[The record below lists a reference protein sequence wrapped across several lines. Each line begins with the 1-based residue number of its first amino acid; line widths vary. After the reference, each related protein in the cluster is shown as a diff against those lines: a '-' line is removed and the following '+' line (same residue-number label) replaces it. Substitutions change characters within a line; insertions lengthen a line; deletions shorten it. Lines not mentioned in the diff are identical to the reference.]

1 MIDLLF
7 STLFANSS
15 ILVPAEPKASPA
27 RWIRANDL
35 PPQRYV
41 TRPTTFELSINE
53 LGEPSNCKIVS
64 SSGSESL
71 DASICKAVMKRARF
85 RPALGLDGRPT
96 FSIRRDRVSLSAPSR
111 PSSDGDARSR
121 TREAAD
127 VVYFSPEVS
136 QIPKERAEVAM
147 MLDASGAVVSCS
159 VVSTSGDARLDEL
172 ACDIADNP
180 EFTSP
185 PIDVDG
191 QPVAGVRSVSVAFE
205 IGKEERLEIST

>member
-1 MIDLLF
+1 MFDALF
-7 STLFANSS
+7 FAIFLNSS
-15 ILVPAEPKASPA
+15 TIVPAEPKASPA
-27 RWIRANDL
+27 RWIRATDL
-35 PPQRYV
+35 PPQLYV

-96 FSIRRDRVSLSAPSR
+96 FSIRRDRVSLSVPAR

-127 VVYFSPEVS
+127 IVYFSPDISEV
-136 QIPKERAEVAM
+136 PKDLVEVAM

-159 VVSTSGDARLDEL
+159 VVRTSGNARLDEL
-172 ACDIADNP
+172 ACDIADDP

-191 QPVAGVRSVSVAFE
+191 RPVTGVRTVSVAFG
-205 IGKEERLEIST
+205 IGKEKRLEISR